1 MMMATTKAADDDN
14 NDNDDDD
21 GGVRRGVEASKNVHT
36 STVQGYIVLAIELIF
51 MLLLF

>member
-1 MMMATTKAADDDN
+1 MATTMAADD
-14 NDNDDDD
+14 DNDDDD
-21 GGVRRGVEASKNVHT
+21 GDNDGVRRGVEASKNVHT